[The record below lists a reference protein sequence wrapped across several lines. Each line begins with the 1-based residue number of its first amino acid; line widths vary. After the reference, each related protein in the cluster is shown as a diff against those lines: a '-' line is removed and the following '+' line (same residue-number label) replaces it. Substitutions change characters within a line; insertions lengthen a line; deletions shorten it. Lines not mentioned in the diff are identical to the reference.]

1 MVKYLLDTDHAIDL
15 VRGDSILEQW
25 ILEEGID
32 AFAISE
38 ITLAEMS
45 VYAAKSGLEKHR
57 RQVAF
62 LEKHFTILPFCAH
75 VEYGAIRAAMERHG
89 KRLDDMDILIAATA
103 VRESVTLLTENNR
116 HFSRIPNLKT
126 ENWRY
131 N

>member
-25 ILEEGID
+25 IVEEGVE

-57 RQVAF
+57 RQIAF
-62 LEKHFTILPFCAH
+62 LEKYFTILPFCAH
-75 VEYGAIRAAMERHG
+75 AEYGAIRALMERHG

-116 HFSRIPNLKT
+116 HFSRIPHLRT